1 MDRLN
6 AIHMH
11 VDPRVAVEG
20 LSEEESIVEP
30 YEGGRSPKELLYH
43 IVFWQDYVWE
53 MLRNTPPEFKKGS
66 DWEMGSETWDGLTE
80 KLEAGLSGLL
90 FIAENWELDDDVK
103 ITEELST
110 TVGAELFGIAQHT
123 SYHIG
128 QLVTTRKTLGKWSRE
143 T

>member
-1 MDRLN
+1 MRANALDVLIERL
-6 AIHMH
+6 
-11 VDPRVAVEG
+11 G
-20 LSEEESIVEP
+20 
-30 YEGGRSPKELLYH
+30 
-43 IVFWQDYVWE
+43 
-53 MLRNTPPEFKKGS
+53 
-66 DWEMGSETWDGLTE
+66 
-80 KLEAGLSGLL
+80 AGLSGLL
-90 FIAENWELDDDVK
+90 FIAESWELEDEVK